1 MSDGVLSAGVAAL
14 EEGEHLLQ
22 FADDS
27 GECQALLCG

>member
-1 MSDGVLSAGVAAL
+1 MSDGVSPAGVAAL